1 MYREGIEQLRKWK
14 DSRRRKPLMITGVRQ
29 CGKTY
34 LIKQFAEQY
43 FEQYV
48 YLNFEEEERLSEI
61 FEFDFDV
68 KRILGDIEIATG
80 QKIYPG
86 ETLLVLDEIQQCPR
100 AITSL
105 KYFCENMRQLHLI
118 CAGSLL
124 GVAIEYYVAAEP
136 PVRCGESHL
145 SGQTEP
151 PCY

>member
-1 MYREGIEQLRKWK
+1 MKNGS
-14 DSRRRKPLMITGVRQ
+14 D
-29 CGKTY
+29 
-34 LIKQFAEQY
+34 Y

-105 KYFCENMRQLHLI
+105 KYFCENMRQ
-118 CAGSLL
+118 
-124 GVAIEYYVAAEP
+124 P
-136 PVRCGESHL
+136 ESHPFL
-145 SGQTEP
+145 CGR
-151 PCY
+151 

>member
-68 KRILGDIEIATG
+68 KRILGDIEIAPDRRFIRG
-80 QKIYPG
+80 RHCWCWMK
-86 ETLLVLDEIQQCPR
+86 
-100 AITSL
+100 
-105 KYFCENMRQLHLI
+105 FNN
-118 CAGSLL
+118 
-124 GVAIEYYVAAEP
+124 
-136 PVRCGESHL
+136 VRERLRH
-145 SGQTEP
+145 
-151 PCY
+151 